1 MIFFKLK
8 KKDYHPMVEVS
19 CFFISSNIDWVNF
32 TFIKYEKFIKIIFQ
46 GKMMVLAIE
55 NLYNYNKLYQFY
67 ILSLL
72 CTKDVSKIELV
83 NYDLWRKTND
93 YAVSTLKYWKYASYN
108 DDYVNITLEKKCT
121 KNPLL
126 SQEPK
131 RETSNKKQKK
141 IIRKFTRY
149 FNHFTF
155 RHPSYYIN
163 KFLLTSIERTNIKEI
178 IEYEKKIE
186 ILSCIRGA
194 NRDAYS
200 NILKF
205 M

>member
-1 MIFFKLK
+1 
-8 KKDYHPMVEVS
+8 MVEVS
-19 CFFISSNIDWVNF
+19 CFFFSSSIDWVNF

-55 NLYNYNKLYQFY
+55 NLRKYDELYQFY

-72 CTKDVSKIELV
+72 CTEDVSKIKSA

-93 YAVSTLKYWKYASYN
+93 YAISTLKYWKYGSYN
-108 DDYVNITLEKKCT
+108 DDYVNITLEKECT

-131 RETSNKKQKK
+131 KETSNKKQKK
-141 IIRKFTRY
+141 IIRRFNRY
-149 FNHFTF
+149 FNHYMF

-163 KFLLTSIERTNIKEI
+163 KFLLTSIERTNIQEI

-186 ILSCIRGA
+186 ILSCIRSA
-194 NRDAYS
+194 NRDVYS
-200 NILKF
+200 TISKF
-205 M
+205 L